1 MLSTNDLQARVDELP
16 RTSALVAQEGETE
29 EQTRARR
36 AKARQDRKLAIAIF
50 EGEWQAWLGAE
61 YASTLPRAAQDAV
74 FTLAWEHGHSSG
86 YAEVEGLYA
95 QYATLAE
102 TVRAA

>member
-1 MLSTNDLQARVDELP
+1 MLSTNDLQARINELP
-16 RTSALVAQEGETE
+16 SNSDIVRQEGEMD
-29 EQTRARR
+29 EQIKARR
-36 AKARQDRKLAIAIF
+36 TKARQERKLAVTIF

-61 YASTLPRAAQDAV
+61 YASSLPHAAQDAV

-86 YAEVEGLYA
+86 YTEVEGLYA